1 MIRQGV
7 VALVLSLALG
17 ACGVESRTGPAEVR
31 LVTGADG
38 KALFEVVNLTDVM
51 VGAATSRELSRDE
64 WSRVLRVSV
73 NEARPAMVGPYAIDS
88 STAALHA
95 DVPVRSGTRV
105 SRPAIARGA
114 LS

>member
-73 NEARPAMVGPYAIDS
+73 NEAQPAMVGHYEIGGRTLRFTPMFPLD
-88 STAALHA
+88 
-95 DVPVRSGTRV
+95 PGRETRV
-105 SRPAIARGA
+105 
-114 LS
+114 LV